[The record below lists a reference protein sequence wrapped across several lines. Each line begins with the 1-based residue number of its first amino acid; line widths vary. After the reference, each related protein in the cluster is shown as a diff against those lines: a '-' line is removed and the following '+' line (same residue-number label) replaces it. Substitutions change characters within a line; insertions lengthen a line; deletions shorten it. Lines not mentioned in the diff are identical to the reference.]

1 MAADLIRAVLAALAA
16 GVAPGYF
23 WAGVLRPASGLAE
36 RLTYSAVLSMA
47 SVPAI
52 AVLLARATGAG
63 VTLWVALAAVGIV
76 FGAGALVYLLKG
88 AAQGSADPVLP
99 SPNVVRDPRILLL
112 IAGVFVLALATML
125 HQPAPGW
132 LLLVTAAGLILAGAL
147 AARSA
152 PATGPGGTTAAS
164 SGDARLGTGPAVAGP
179 AGPTPAGP
187 TPATGGPAGTGGPG
201 WLRPGFRAHPGRA
214 HRLCRPRRASRRA
227 GARLLAGRP
236 GPACVMVRS
245 RSSSRSPPTVPIPA
259 SSAMTGPSCAA
270 ATSSRT
276 P

>member
-1 MAADLIRAVLAALAA
+1 MVADLIRALLAALAA

-76 FGAGALVYLLKG
+76 FGAGGLVYLLKG
-88 AAQGSADPVLP
+88 AAQGSAGPVLP
-99 SPNVVRDPRILLL
+99 SPDRVNDPRILLL

-125 HQPAPGW
+125 HLPAPGW

-152 PATGPGGTTAAS
+152 PVTGPGGTTAAS
-164 SGDARLGTGPAVAGP
+164 GGDARLGTGPAAAGP

-187 TPATGGPAGTGGPG
+187 TPAAGGPAGTGGPAG
-201 WLRPGFRAHPGRA
+201 STP
-214 HRLCRPRRASRRA
+214 AS
-227 GARLLAGRP
+227 ARTLVVPTGSAAPAEPADVP
-236 GPACVMVRS
+236 GPAC
-245 RSSSRSPPTVPIPA
+245 SPA
-259 SSAMTGPSCAA
+259 GQARRA
-270 ATSSRT
+270 
-276 P
+276 